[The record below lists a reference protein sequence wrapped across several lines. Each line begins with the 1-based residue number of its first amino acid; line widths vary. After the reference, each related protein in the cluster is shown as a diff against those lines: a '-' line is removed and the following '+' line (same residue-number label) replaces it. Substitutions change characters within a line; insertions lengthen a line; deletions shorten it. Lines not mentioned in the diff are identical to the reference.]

1 MHDHLG
7 GETVQAEHSY
17 IQSCYLLC
25 VLSPYCIQC
34 DLPGATD
41 SFNTPQMEDFC
52 KENNFLSYFPT
63 SAKED
68 IGINEAANSLVAQVR
83 VKYVRIF

>member
-1 MHDHLG
+1 MITLG
-7 GETVQAEHSY
+7 GTVQAERSC
-17 IQSCYLLC
+17 IQSCDPLC
-25 VLSPYCIQC
+25 VLSPYYIQC

-41 SFNTPQMEDFC
+41 SFNTSQMEDFC

-68 IGINEAANSLVAQVR
+68 IGINEAANSLVAQVY
-83 VKYVRIF
+83 KYI